1 MQSSRPYFD
10 KIRGVNNTINELKA
24 EREQINK
31 DMAPTKKI
39 INSLRDKITA
49 VKKEESVFDNAKQ
62 LKQYDL
68 TNISS
73 SIEKNLEQQRAH
85 KKKKYDLKEEFYGRM
100 CDYEIQ
106 QALIKDI
113 EWIEKTKEMVL
124 ERTERN
130 EKYKQERK
138 EREEHRKKLAE
149 ERDRVKAE
157 IRAK

>member
-1 MQSSRPYFD
+1 
-10 KIRGVNNTINELKA
+10 
-24 EREQINK
+24 
-31 DMAPTKKI
+31 
-39 INSLRDKITA
+39 
-49 VKKEESVFDNAKQ
+49 
-62 LKQYDL
+62 
-68 TNISS
+68 
-73 SIEKNLEQQRAH
+73 
-85 KKKKYDLKEEFYGRM
+85 M

-157 IRAK
+157 IRAKQEERRKEQEAKQREWELTQLEKLDQNPYEEQIDLCEELIYFCARNRKRGEADGPSQEESK